1 MKINKWHVFIIS
13 IIFLVVGYFTSSTAI
28 EIASTVSGLLCVW
41 LAAKENIWNYPIGFV
56 NIACFMFVFYDAKLY
71 ADFSLQIFF
80 AILSAYGWIY
90 WLKSKGDRPVKQ
102 TQKIS
107 LKLSLWMIA
116 LVVVG
121 TLAWGFVLKQY
132 TDASIPYADSFI
144 AILSVVAQILLS
156 SKRLENW
163 YVWILVDVLSVG
175 MYFYKGLHVIGI
187 LYIVFTINAIY
198 GAIAWHKQYRE
209 EVTNV

>member
-1 MKINKWHVFIIS
+1 MKLNKWHMIIAS
-13 IIFLVVGYFTSSTAI
+13 ILFLVVGYFTSSTAI

-41 LAAKENIWNYPIGFV
+41 LAAKQNIWTYPIGFV
-56 NIACFMFVFYDAKLY
+56 NIVFFMIVFYDARLY

-80 AILSAYGWIY
+80 AVLSTYGWIY
-90 WLKSKGDRPVKQ
+90 WLRNKGDQPVKA
-102 TQKIS
+102 TQKTSAGLAIAMMA
-107 LKLSLWMIA
+107 LTIIGTALW
-116 LVVVG
+116 G
-121 TLAWGFVLKQY
+121 YVLHQY
-132 TDASIPYADSFI
+132 TDASIPYADAFI

-198 GAIAWHKQYRE
+198 GAIAWHKQYKE
-209 EVTNV
+209 ESVNV